1 MAKKKKNRAIE
12 ALNRSPINYFSDL
25 FIAAMVVCWI
35 LVMVIM
41 VVMAIFSTVQNAD
54 NSIWSDLAGVVT
66 VPLSA
71 GGAVWM
77 VKNGV
82 QHAISNMQ
90 GREAK
95 ADFAKVDGT
104 EIEREA
110 AVTDTGT
117 GTESEEA
124 CG

>member
-1 MAKKKKNRAIE
+1 MTER
-12 ALNRSPINYFSDL
+12 LNKSPINYFSDL

-41 VVMAIFSTVQNAD
+41 VVMAVFSTVRNAD

-90 GREAK
+90 GREAR

-104 EIEREA
+104 EIEKET
-110 AVTDTGT
+110 AVTGT
-117 GTESEEA
+117 DSEEA